1 METSKVK
8 QETATIITQST
19 LLPISLV
26 ITLAGGIIWLS
37 ALWYR
42 EEVNAAS
49 ITEIKQV
56 IKDDKAILREDIRL
70 IHEKLDRIMERI
82 SR

>member
-1 METSKVK
+1 MK
-8 QETATIITQST
+8 QEAAKIISEST

-49 ITEIKQV
+49 ITEIKQTM
-56 IKDDKAILREDIRL
+56 KDDKQILREDLDRIN
-70 IHEKLDRIMERI
+70 EKLDYIIERLP
-82 SR
+82 R

>member
-1 METSKVK
+1 MTEK
-8 QETATIITQST
+8 TAKIINEST

-56 IKDDKAILREDIRL
+56 IKDDKAILREDIKL
-70 IHEKLDRIMERI
+70 IHEKLDRIMERL
-82 SR
+82 SK